1 MVLGVKCAG
10 REYEA
15 GLNVDGSDEGS
26 LELWTAANMKKWD

>member
-15 GLNVDGSDEGS
+15 GVNVDGSDEV
-26 LELWTAANMKKWD
+26 LWSFGLLRI